1 MNTRN
6 IACIAAAVFIGGSL
20 TASATHA
27 FAASPSEVLVQAQ
40 RLDPLLQRRVSY
52 ADLNL
57 AVRPDRTILRQ
68 RITRT
73 AGKLCFDLNGDG
85 DVSECRTFAVD
96 STRGQ
101 FAAAVA
107 RAERRMAGLP
117 VGPAVSI
124 SIVISAR

>member
-6 IACIAAAVFIGGSL
+6 IACIAAAIFIGGSL
-20 TASATHA
+20 TAGASNA
-27 FAASPSEVLVQAQ
+27 FAASPSEVLVQTK
-40 RLDPLLQRRVSY
+40 RFDPLLQRRVSY
-52 ADLNL
+52 ADLDL

-73 AGKLCFDLNGDG
+73 ARELCIDLNADG
-85 DVSECRTFAVD
+85 DISECRTSAVD

-101 FAAAVA
+101 FAVAVA
-107 RAERRMAGLP
+107 RAERMMAGLP

-124 SIVISAR
+124 SMVISAR